1 MCVRLRR
8 GILSH
13 ESPALSAAKRLEPLD
28 LTVAR
33 ETYLEAFIAATAADR
48 LTTGGDA
55 LEVVKA
61 VRAGPSPHQSPYG
74 PVDQLL
80 DGLAVFVTDG
90 PAAAKA
96 GLHQPLDGHGH
107 GGVRSPR

>member
-1 MCVRLRR
+1 
-8 GILSH
+8 
-13 ESPALSAAKRLEPLD
+13 
-28 LTVAR
+28 
-33 ETYLEAFIAATAADR
+33 
-48 LTTGGDA
+48 
-55 LEVVKA
+55 
-61 VRAGPSPHQSPYG
+61 
-74 PVDQLL
+74 VDQLL

>member
-33 ETYLEAFIAATAADR
+33 ETYLEAFISGDHADR

-61 VRAGPSPHQSPYG
+61 VRAGPSPHQSP
-74 PVDQLL
+74 
-80 DGLAVFVTDG
+80 
-90 PAAAKA
+90 
-96 GLHQPLDGHGH
+96 
-107 GGVRSPR
+107 

>member
-28 LTVAR
+28 LTVAP
-33 ETYLEAFIAATAADR
+33 ETYLEAFIAATTADR

-61 VRAGPSPHQSPYG
+61 VRAGPSPPEPLG